1 MINFKN
7 FIKDII
13 YIDLYLFI
21 SITLLSIMGLVFLYS
36 ASQGNIE
43 TIIKQSFFV
52 IFGLFLMFI
61 VSQPD
66 PDFYKNNSAIF
77 LIFSLVLVLVT
88 LFFGKEVNGA
98 RRWLDLGFFTLQ
110 TSEIIKIDAGSGRNN
125 QPQPTPNHE
134 IKTNKI
140 DLCRIIEN
148 QINKC
153 CCCRFSW

>member
-7 FIKDII
+7 FIKDKI

-21 SITLLSIMGLVFLYS
+21 SITLISIMGLVFLYS

-77 LIFSLVLVLVT
+77 LIFFIVPT
-88 LFFGKEVNGA
+88 EV
-98 RRWLDLGFFTLQ
+98 
-110 TSEIIKIDAGSGRNN
+110 
-125 QPQPTPNHE
+125 PPNF
-134 IKTNKI
+134 KTTIFMVNYVK
-140 DLCRIIEN
+140 LKNIE
-148 QINKC
+148 
-153 CCCRFSW
+153 

>member
-7 FIKDII
+7 FIKDKI

-52 IFGLFLMFI
+52 IFGLFLMLI

-110 TSEIIKIDAGSGRNN
+110 TSEIIKVAL
-125 QPQPTPNHE
+125 PV
-134 IKTNKI
+134 
-140 DLCRIIEN
+140 
-148 QINKC
+148 
-153 CCCRFSW
+153 F

>member
-7 FIKDII
+7 FIKDKI

-77 LIFSLVLVLVT
+77 LIFSLVLVLAQKEWFYLLTTNNFSLFYLIILISASSSIYFLT
-88 LFFGKEVNGA
+88 LWFFGI
-98 RRWLDLGFFTLQ
+98 L
-110 TSEIIKIDAGSGRNN
+110 
-125 QPQPTPNHE
+125 
-134 IKTNKI
+134 NK
-140 DLCRIIEN
+140 
-148 QINKC
+148 NKK
-153 CCCRFSW
+153 

>member
-7 FIKDII
+7 FIKDKI

-21 SITLLSIMGLVFLYS
+21 SITLISIMGLVFLYS

-98 RRWLDLGFFTLQ
+98 RRWLDLGLFTLQ
-110 TSEIIKIDAGSGRNN
+110 TSEIFSSKSPNFLKLWNNSTRIGNRTFYLYKYHIYSLDIKPDY
-125 QPQPTPNHE
+125 
-134 IKTNKI
+134 K
-140 DLCRIIEN
+140 
-148 QINKC
+148 
-153 CCCRFSW
+153 F